1 MIFGSIGPNLPLGLQ
16 PPPPRVWGWG
26 YPKLKIEFIFEFP
39 TMNFG
44 SNNYRTK
51 PPSRPLPLHQ
61 GRPCMGWGYP
71 KMKIE
76 IIFEILTIET
86 PELTQ
91 HLIFIGIPPLAPQA
105 PPPGGALAGV
115 GGTLK

>member
-1 MIFGSIGPNLPLGLQ
+1 
-16 PPPPRVWGWG
+16 
-26 YPKLKIEFIFEFP
+26 
-39 TMNFG
+39 MNFG

-105 PPPGGALAGV
+105 PPPLLGE
-115 GGTLK
+115 TLQGLVVP

>member
-1 MIFGSIGPNLPLGLQ
+1 MKIEIIFEISTIENPKIDISLDFLWYTPSGLLS
-16 PPPPRVWGWG
+16 PPR
-26 YPKLKIEFIFEFP
+26 
-39 TMNFG
+39 
-44 SNNYRTK
+44 
-51 PPSRPLPLHQ
+51 
-61 GRPCMGWGYP
+61 GRPWGGWGYP

-105 PPPGGALAGV
+105 PTPLLGE
-115 GGTLK
+115 TLQGLVVP